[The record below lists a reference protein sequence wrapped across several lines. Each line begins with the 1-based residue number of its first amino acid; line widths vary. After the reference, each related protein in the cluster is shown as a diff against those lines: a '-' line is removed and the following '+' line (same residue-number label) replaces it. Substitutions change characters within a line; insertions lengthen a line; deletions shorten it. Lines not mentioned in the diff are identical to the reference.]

1 MLIFTRYSWWVGA
14 MVALAVFLAI
24 AGQVGVLSPF
34 QGVFLRVTSPI
45 ERLFGGVFDPV
56 ASYLADAGELGDLRN
71 QNADLRLENE
81 RLQVR
86 VAELQDEAARVTD
99 LEAALGITSAATAE
113 QLLPA
118 NVTARD
124 STIGHDVIRINV
136 GSEHGIQN
144 GQVVLSANGALIGT
158 VTKVLPTQAN
168 VQLLSDSRSIV
179 NAEIETS
186 RIQGNVA
193 GTLDHKLTFNRAQ
206 GEIKVGERV
215 VTSGLGGLYP
225 PGKVIGIVS
234 EVSGTPQD
242 LFRSVKVE
250 PIVRLSTVETVLVI
264 TNFLPQRIDLDE

>member
-1 MLIFTRYSWWVGA
+1 
-14 MVALAVFLAI
+14 
-24 AGQVGVLSPF
+24 
-34 QGVFLRVTSPI
+34 
-45 ERLFGGVFDPV
+45 
-56 ASYLADAGELGDLRN
+56 DLRD
-71 QNADLRLENE
+71 QNAELRLENE

-86 VAELQDEAARVTD
+86 VAELQDEAARVAD
-99 LEAALGITSAATAE
+99 LEDALGITSEATAE

-136 GSEHGIQN
+136 GSEHGIVN